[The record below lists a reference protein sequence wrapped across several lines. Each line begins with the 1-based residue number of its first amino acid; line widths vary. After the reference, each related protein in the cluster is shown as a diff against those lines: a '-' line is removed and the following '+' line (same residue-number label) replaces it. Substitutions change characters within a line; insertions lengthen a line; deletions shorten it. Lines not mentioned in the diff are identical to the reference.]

1 MSQRSTIAST
11 EVEQWRTNLDH
22 LHLQPARWQVARLHS
37 AKWLRKPK
45 VARDQEGQG
54 VGRAKEKNHCPRRRQ
69 ATKGGSCAACKCTD
83 RQTEKKEGKERKR
96 WAAQVYNIKKSDM
109 KLEPQPNL
117 PFLIHYQKCT
127 SSNRDSTKCT
137 KSAG

>member
-22 LHLQPARWQVARLHS
+22 LHLQPARWLVARLHS

-83 RQTEKKEGKERKR
+83 REKKERKR
-96 WAAQVYNIKKSDM
+96 RKNGQLKCTTSERVKE
-109 KLEPQPNL
+109 LEPQPNF
-117 PFLIHYQKCT
+117 PFLIHYQV
-127 SSNRDSTKCT
+127 
-137 KSAG
+137 